1 MCDIGLDLKQSI
13 KLQIRVVKNRS
24 YSGIL
29 LLTPSHEKTRLKT
42 IFFSHFNP
50 HNLLW
55 RILFYSVTGSTTVD
69 VPMIPYLVINVI
81 GSNFKTALEDINCE
95 VTC

>member
-1 MCDIGLDLKQSI
+1 MCDIGLDLKQPI

-29 LLTPSHEKTRLKT
+29 LLTPSHVNTRLKT
-42 IFFSHFNP
+42 IFFSHFQP
-50 HNLLW
+50 SQFTLEDPF
-55 RILFYSVTGSTTVD
+55 LFRDRKYNSD